1 MVKYW
6 FFFQLDNIIILRR
19 LQNTT
24 ANLFFGTTIFWNKND
39 QHFALKERSTPRHMD
54 KVVYISL
61 EYIDMHLLYIMRV
74 LIFMDPDKGCKRSFI
89 WGRKGCAWETN
100 AKNKKL
106 SKLTYLTLLQYLTNN
121 WLAITSCFSIIYLY
135 GQYLKFI
142 CSKIPRKTKQVWT
155 FMNFYSSV

>member
-19 LQNTT
+19 LQK
-24 ANLFFGTTIFWNKND
+24 NLFFGTTIFWNKND
-39 QHFALKERSTPRHMD
+39 QHFALKERSTPRDMD

-61 EYIDMHLLYIMRV
+61 ECINMHLLYIMRV

-142 CSKIPRKTKQVWT
+142 CSKIPRKSKQVWT

>member
-1 MVKYW
+1 
-6 FFFQLDNIIILRR
+6 
-19 LQNTT
+19 
-24 ANLFFGTTIFWNKND
+24 
-39 QHFALKERSTPRHMD
+39 MD

-61 EYIDMHLLYIMRV
+61 EYIIMHMLYIMRV

-142 CSKIPRKTKQVWT
+142 CSKIPRKYERSWISIHRFNRSCAHKM
-155 FMNFYSSV
+155 FRSLFDKEPNFDIKRGGVKFYEK

>member
-6 FFFQLDNIIILRR
+6 FFFKLDNIIILRR
-19 LQNTT
+19 LQK
-24 ANLFFGTTIFWNKND
+24 NLFFGTTVFWNKND

-61 EYIDMHLLYIMRV
+61 EYINMHLLYIMRV

-100 AKNKKL
+100 AKNKKV
-106 SKLTYLTLLQYLTNN
+106 SKLTYLTLLQYLTNK

-142 CSKIPRKTKQVWT
+142 CSKIPRKSKQVWT